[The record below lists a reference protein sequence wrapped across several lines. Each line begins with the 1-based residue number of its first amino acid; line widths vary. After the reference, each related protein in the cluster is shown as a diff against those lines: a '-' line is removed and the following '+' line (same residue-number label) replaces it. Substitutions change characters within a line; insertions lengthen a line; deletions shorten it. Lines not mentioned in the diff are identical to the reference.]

1 MKNKIGRRK
10 RKNKEYE
17 IKKKKKKCQF
27 QMNSME
33 HIVENEK
40 DGNQ

>member
-17 IKKKKKKCQF
+17 IYKKKKCQF